1 VWREGPEIHVAG
13 RPEHLPRR
21 LRDERKITILL
32 IEHDMKVVMGISDR
46 VTVLDHGTKI
56 AEGVPEAVQRDPL
69 VIEAYLG
76 KAKVA

>member
-1 VWREGPEIHVAG
+1 
-13 RPEHLPRR
+13 
-21 LRDERKITILL
+21 
-32 IEHDMKVVMGISDR
+32 MKVVMGISDR

-56 AEGVPEAVQRDPL
+56 AEGVPEAVQRDPR